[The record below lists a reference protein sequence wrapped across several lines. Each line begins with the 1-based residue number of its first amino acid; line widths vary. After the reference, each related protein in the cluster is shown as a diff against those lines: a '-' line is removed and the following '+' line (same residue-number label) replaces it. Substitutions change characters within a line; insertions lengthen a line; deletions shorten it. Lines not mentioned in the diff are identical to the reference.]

1 MSIMIGRPR
10 VLPHLGTAELAIVL
24 FGLLRAALELPFP
37 LSGGD
42 ALRKWMWARLIYHG
56 WSPSRAI
63 WGGWDHHASRVAI
76 NVPALFSQYLLGDAP
91 WVYYVAPLCLSSL
104 ALVFL
109 FRLALRLGSVTF
121 AFVCCLSY
129 AWFLPIR
136 HATQLMPDGL
146 STTYVLGATLCLVK
160 LVEAEGLRR
169 RAAWALA
176 GGVCMMLA
184 ELTKEP
190 NLFFVPGLM
199 LGLWWVTRRPWL
211 PLLFGASVSALM
223 LVELAVYRLAFDEYP
238 LGRFS
243 VIAEKH
249 LSNGLVSQG
258 LANAWE
264 LVTRQKDTFQG
275 FWGIQLALF
284 LGAAVFCLLRFRRV
298 PPALQIVLLAGLG
311 FLLLHAFG
319 VRSLHPLRP
328 WQRALPRYVVVSYPL
343 TWLTLCWCLAQVSRA
358 LARRFP
364 LGSERLNL
372 SRFGSERLGVAFG
385 GAAMVAL
392 LAYAFATRFPG
403 VAAHPL
409 SELAQMDR
417 ESQAASAEGIPVVSR
432 QKKKYAVQSFQA
444 LFWEGFDQP
453 EYAKRKRLPAL
464 SSISFRGG
472 PLWWLVDPAR
482 ERIHP
487 RKAKGVF
494 QKWRKEKREVLV
506 VTHENTLLMKRQGFQ
521 EL

>member
-1 MSIMIGRPR
+1 MSTMMGRPR
-10 VLPHLGTAELAIVL
+10 VLPHVGKAELAVVL
-24 FGLLRAALELPFP
+24 FGLARAALELPFP

-76 NVPALFSQYLLGDAP
+76 NVPALLSQYLLGDAP

-104 ALVFL
+104 ALVLL
-109 FRLALRLGSVTF
+109 FRLALRLGGVAF

-146 STTYVLGATLCLVK
+146 STTYVLGGTLCLVK

-169 RAAWALA
+169 RVTWAVA

-199 LGLWWVTRRPWL
+199 LGLWWVTRSRWL
-211 PLLFGASVSALM
+211 PLLFGASVGVLM

-264 LVTRQKDTFQG
+264 LVTRQSDTFQG

-284 LGAAVFCLLRFRRV
+284 LGAAVFCLLRFRRL
-298 PPALQIVLLAGLG
+298 PPALQLVLLASLG
-311 FLLLHAFG
+311 FLFLHAFG

-328 WQRALPRYVVVSYPL
+328 WQRALPRYVVVSYPF
-343 TWLTLCWCLAQVSRA
+343 TWLTLCWCVA
-358 LARRFP
+358 LASKTLALRLPLAARPGLARF
-364 LGSERLNL
+364 
-372 SRFGSERLGVAFG
+372 FGSERVGVALG
-385 GAAMVAL
+385 GLAMVAL
-392 LAYAFATRFPG
+392 LGFAFATRFPG

-409 SELAQMDR
+409 SELARMDR

-444 LFWEGFDQP
+444 LFWEGWDQP
-453 EYAKRKRLPAL
+453 EYARRKRLPAL
-464 SSISFRGG
+464 SSTPFRGG

-482 ERIHP
+482 DRINP

-494 QKWRKEKREVLV
+494 QNWRKEKREVLV
-506 VTHENTLLMKRQGFQ
+506 VTHESTLLMRRQGFQ